1 MQKGWQ
7 IKSTPLYVSSIALF
21 LLILFTSCE
30 QQKAKWTGTI
40 EEADGVIVVKNPKE
54 PMYPG
59 DVLSLEE
66 DLVLGREEKEEY
78 LFVRITL
85 DVDKYENMYVLD
97 SRNSNIRVY
106 DKNGIYVK
114 TIGKRGEGPGEM
126 VGPRGIQIT
135 PQNEIM
141 VNNSYRRRLPF
152 FLLSGEYLRQITLTE
167 IPPSPKLKV
176 DSNGDFIV
184 KHTIRDAIFRE
195 ALRKFNSAQEHIFT
209 IAEVETNPGVFYF
222 RFLSGLLFDVTEA
235 NNIVFGVNKNYELR
249 IINEKGQLIRRIF
262 KEYDPVVVREEEKKI
277 MLEKD
282 KISHERD
289 VKFPKYYHPIADISV
304 DEDGKIF
311 VRTNEKAEIE
321 NSFYYDIFSSEGK
334 YIARI
339 SLKTLVNIPLVWKKN
354 KLYSVEEDEEGFQV
368 VKRYKVEWKI

>member
-7 IKSTPLYVSSIALF
+7 IQSTPVYVSSIALF

-222 RFLSGLLFDVTEA
+222 RFLSGLL
-235 NNIVFGVNKNYELR
+235 K
-249 IINEKGQLIRRIF
+249 
-262 KEYDPVVVREEEKKI
+262 
-277 MLEKD
+277 
-282 KISHERD
+282 
-289 VKFPKYYHPIADISV
+289 
-304 DEDGKIF
+304 
-311 VRTNEKAEIE
+311 
-321 NSFYYDIFSSEGK
+321 
-334 YIARI
+334 
-339 SLKTLVNIPLVWKKN
+339 
-354 KLYSVEEDEEGFQV
+354 
-368 VKRYKVEWKI
+368 